1 MTLIHVE
8 RESHT
13 SDARLIIPTV
23 QLRNDTQVIAGA
35 NQPLITRDGQ
45 TQDVIDGRA
54 FYAYKIH
61 KSTTLLASGAS
72 IDIVITSSSGVT
84 VGIGFAAQCG
94 GNAEVAIYENVTDIV
109 GGTVFVP
116 LNRNRASSAI
126 STTGA
131 LINPTSVTLGPAIYE
146 DLILGGTTGNAAG
159 ATVRGDYALLDDV
172 SYLFRLTNTTAQSHV
187 AELMVQWIE

>member
-1 MTLIHVE
+1 MTLIYVE

-13 SDARLIIPTV
+13 SDARLVTPTV

-61 KSTTLLASGAS
+61 KSAATLAAGAS
-72 IDIVITSSSGVT
+72 IDIVVTSAAGAT
-84 VGIGFAAQCG
+84 IGIGFAAQCG
-94 GNAEVAIYENVTDIV
+94 GNAEITIYENVSNV
-109 GGTVFVP
+109 SGGTIFVP
-116 LNRNRASSAI
+116 LNRNRASSSV

-131 LINPTSVTLGPAIYE
+131 LINPTVGALGDIIYE

-159 ATVRGDYALLDDV
+159 SSVRGDYALLDDV
-172 SYLFRLTNTTAQSHV
+172 SYLFRLTNTTGQAQV